1 MGRPITYKPEYAA
14 QAKRLCLLG
23 ATDVEL
29 ADFFSVSRPTLDKW
43 KHQYDEFFTSL
54 KVGKAEADERVER
67 SLFQRASGYSH
78 ESEKV
83 FCQQGLVTKVKTVEH
98 YPPDTVACIFWLKN
112 RRPDLWREK
121 VDIAHSGNLTVNAV
135 DYATMVEAKAVIEHI
150 QDVSKETE

>member
-1 MGRPITYKPEYAA
+1 MARPSSYRPEYAE
-14 QAKRLCLLG
+14 QASKLCAIG
-23 ATDVEL
+23 ATDLEL
-29 ADFFSVSRPTLDKW
+29 AEFFNASRWTIDRW
-43 KHQYDEFFTSL
+43 KHSQPEFCTAL
-54 KVGKAEADERVER
+54 KVGKEAADERVTR
-67 SLFQRASGYSH
+67 SLYNRALGFMH

-135 DYATMVEAKAVIEHI
+135 DYAAVVEAQDAIEHAMNKA
-150 QDVSKETE
+150 S